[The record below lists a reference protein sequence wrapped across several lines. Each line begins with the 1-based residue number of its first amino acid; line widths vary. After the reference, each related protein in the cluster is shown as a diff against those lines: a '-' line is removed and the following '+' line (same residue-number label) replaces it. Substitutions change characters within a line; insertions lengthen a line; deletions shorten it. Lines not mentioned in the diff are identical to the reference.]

1 MLTLHTRN
9 YPLGQHHVDPDGLTR
24 RDAIGPD
31 DLQKLDTTDVFTGA
45 L

>member
-1 MLTLHTRN
+1 MLTLPTLN
-9 YPLGQHHVDPDGLTR
+9 YASGQHHVDPDGLTR

-31 DLQKLDTTDVFTGA
+31 DLQKLDTAGAFTGA